1 MQIDNFIAE
10 VSAGES
16 KSTENHK
23 VPVSVKSYFDI
34 DSSPFC
40 VGNVNRAAGEVRTRL
55 EISLLR
61 AQLASTELAV
71 VELFSLLAE
80 NMPEVLPTPWALVYD
95 MLAAE
100 ERFWVY
106 PQMTVADIEEG
117 TFDSFTPY
125 LNRQKL
131 ASEWRCL
138 LDHTQKV
145 LEAQESGKRHSLTA

>member
-1 MQIDNFIAE
+1 MQIDEIVSEA
-10 VSAGES
+10 SAGNS
-16 KSTENHK
+16 KPGDTRK

-40 VGNVNRAAGEVRTRL
+40 AGNMSRAAGEMRTRL

-71 VELFSLLAE
+71 VELFCLLAE
-80 NMPEVLPTPWALVYD
+80 NTPELLPALWGLVYD
-95 MLAAE
+95 VLVAE

-106 PQMTVADIEEG
+106 PRMTVADIEEG
-117 TFDSFTPY
+117 TLQGFTPY

-131 ASEWRCL
+131 AGEWRCL

-145 LEAQESGKRHSLTA
+145 LAAQESGKRHSLTA